1 MLKDVI
7 IDTLVD
13 SAKLIPFL
21 FVAFLLIEYIEHK
34 MSKKMENSLKKS
46 GRFGPIIGGLLGA
59 IPQCGFSVLAS
70 NLYVTRII
78 TLGTLVAV
86 YLSTSDEMLPI
97 LLSSG
102 VAISKV
108 LIIVLTKVVIGIICG
123 IIIDLFV
130 RKQEK
135 LDYHICDDEH
145 CDCEESILKSAV
157 IHTLKTLLFIA
168 IITFALNL
176 LFAVVS
182 EGRIAKLFLKGNIFA
197 SFISSLIGL
206 IPNCGASIMITELY
220 LKNVISFGTCIGG
233 LLTGSGLALLVL
245 FKTNKNIKENIKIL
259 LIVYFIGAIVGTIIN
274 ILGITL

>member
-145 CDCEESILKSAV
+145 CDCEESILKSTV

-176 LFAVVS
+176 LFAVVNEVKIS
-182 EGRIAKLFLKGNIFA
+182 KLFLKGNIFA

>member
-46 GRFGPIIGGLLGA
+46 GRLGPIIGGLLGA

-176 LFAVVS
+176 LFAVVNEVKIS
-182 EGRIAKLFLKGNIFA
+182 KLFLKGNIFA

-259 LIVYFIGAIVGTIIN
+259 LIVYFIGAIVGTIFN

>member
-34 MSKKMENSLKKS
+34 MSKKMEKSLKKS
-46 GRFGPIIGGLLGA
+46 GKFGPVIGGLLGA

-108 LIIVLTKVVIGIICG
+108 LIIVLTKVAIGIICG

-130 RKQEK
+130 RKKEK
-135 LDYHICDDEH
+135 LDYHICNDEH
-145 CDCEESILKSAV
+145 CDCEESILKSTI

-176 LFAVVS
+176 LFAVVNEVKIS
-182 EGRIAKLFLKGNIFA
+182 KLFLKGNIFA

>member
-176 LFAVVS
+176 LFAVVNEVKIS
-182 EGRIAKLFLKGNIFA
+182 KLFLKGNIFA

-259 LIVYFIGAIVGTIIN
+259 LIVYFIGAIFGTIIN

>member
-46 GRFGPIIGGLLGA
+46 GRLGPIIGGLLGA

-176 LFAVVS
+176 LFAVVNEVKIS
-182 EGRIAKLFLKGNIFA
+182 KLFLKGNIFA

-259 LIVYFIGAIVGTIIN
+259 LIVYFIGAIFGTIIN

>member
-34 MSKKMENSLKKS
+34 MSKKMEKSLKKS
-46 GRFGPIIGGLLGA
+46 GKFGPVIGGLLGA

-108 LIIVLTKVVIGIICG
+108 LIIVLTKVAIGIICG

-130 RKQEK
+130 RKKEK
-135 LDYHICDDEH
+135 LDYHICNDEH
-145 CDCEESILKSAV
+145 CDCEESILKSTI

-182 EGRIAKLFLKGNIFA
+182 EEKIAKLFLKGNIFA

>member
-46 GRFGPIIGGLLGA
+46 GRLGPIIGGLLGA

-145 CDCEESILKSAV
+145 CDCEESILKSTV

-176 LFAVVS
+176 LFAVVNEVKIS
-182 EGRIAKLFLKGNIFA
+182 KLFLKGNIFA

-259 LIVYFIGAIVGTIIN
+259 LIVYFIGAIVGTIFN

>member
-176 LFAVVS
+176 LFAVVNEVKIS
-182 EGRIAKLFLKGNIFA
+182 KLFLKGNIFA

-233 LLTGSGLALLVL
+233 LLTGSGLAILVL

-259 LIVYFIGAIVGTIIN
+259 LIVYFIGAIVGTIFN

>member
-176 LFAVVS
+176 LFAVVNEVKIS
-182 EGRIAKLFLKGNIFA
+182 KLFLKGNIFA

>member
-145 CDCEESILKSAV
+145 CDCEESILKSTV

-176 LFAVVS
+176 LFAVVNEVKIS
-182 EGRIAKLFLKGNIFA
+182 KLFLKGNIFA

-259 LIVYFIGAIVGTIIN
+259 LIVYFIGAIVGTIFN

>member
-46 GRFGPIIGGLLGA
+46 GRLGPIIGGLLGA

-135 LDYHICDDEH
+135 LDYHICDYEH
-145 CDCEESILKSAV
+145 CDCEESILKSTV

-176 LFAVVS
+176 LFAVVNEVKIS
-182 EGRIAKLFLKGNIFA
+182 KLFLKGNIFA

-220 LKNVISFGTCIGG
+220 LKN
-233 LLTGSGLALLVL
+233 LALLVL